1 MSSAKDFLASKK
13 RSKATK
19 FLDFANRNLADIKNL
34 LQTNRPQDGEEL
46 FQRITAYLENA
57 SNGNKTESCTLT
69 LPVMP
74 MGLHSIL
81 MNNMSLWIGN
91 TNQYKVLLA
100 AALTQL
106 TRDSQDLGGY
116 SEVGAAPAP

>member
-13 RSKATK
+13 RSKAAK
-19 FLDFANRNLADIKNL
+19 FLDFANRNLADIKKL
-34 LQTNRPQDGEEL
+34 LETNRPQDGEDL
-46 FQRITAYLENA
+46 FQRIMAYLENS

-81 MNNMSLWIGN
+81 MNNISLWIGN
-91 TNQYKVLLA
+91 MNQYKLMLA

-106 TRDSQDLGGY
+106 SQNAEEVGGY
-116 SEVGAAPAP
+116 SKIRAAPAP